1 MVRVLHHFRLMTAIA
16 NKGNDTLVHCRYAAL
31 VEDGNIKAL
40 NVEKVPSDFK
50 VSDAETLLKGM

>member
-1 MVRVLHHFRLMTAIA
+1 MF
-16 NKGNDTLVHCRYAAL
+16 
-31 VEDGNIKAL
+31 VEDGTIKVL